1 MKKDETK
8 NTEYERAEMVPMSD
22 LEMEN
27 YNGGGGVLIVPI
39 AVIALVVGYIAAI
52 GVEVLWEHV
61 VAPKTD
67 LYKGPYT

>member
-8 NTEYERAEMVPMSD
+8 NNEYERAEMVPMSD

-27 YNGGGGVLIVPI
+27 YNGGGWTVLVIPI
-39 AVIALVVGYIAAI
+39 AVVAVAVGYIAAV
-52 GVEVLWEHV
+52 GVGVAWEHI

-67 LYKGPYT
+67 YYKG